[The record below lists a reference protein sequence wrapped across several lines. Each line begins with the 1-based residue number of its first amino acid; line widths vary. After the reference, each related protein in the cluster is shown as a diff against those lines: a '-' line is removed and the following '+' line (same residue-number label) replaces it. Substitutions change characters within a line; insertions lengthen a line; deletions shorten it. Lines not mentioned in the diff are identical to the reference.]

1 MLFSKQEILDVIGDD
16 PLKNFPG
23 NNYNPSQLTNHN
35 IVIDYL
41 TGATSTLS
49 NTIQDF
55 SVYSLTG
62 LLKLLKNPLNP
73 DQGDQLILNV
83 VNHPDFYPYLSGQ
96 YYSHLFWYF
105 LSHPSEEHLT
115 YLVAQIKQSGISDD
129 EVLMSLIYQYDNAFA
144 EGSIISKSKT
154 QLLEYFSATIQ
165 KIPAT
170 HLGRLYHISNQ
181 HHRYW
186 SNTLFGLLKKYHPA
200 EANKYLLW
208 GARQTDGLLKKEL
221 PALLNDDDAIR
232 FITGVLET
240 SIRKKENLPP
250 DFSIAIRLYLADKK
264 RFSALACSMAYEYLQ
279 HFYTLEPDP
288 WEGSFSTND
297 DTWPASYMSLSS
309 VAWLILY
316 EQDRTKAE
324 GYFGEVLSGKAFVT
338 IGTLEVIG
346 RHQSSHTVAALRAAL
361 ASKTGGIEYYTRVLD
376 LLKQYATAKQHM
388 DAAWELT
395 SHKSKPLRNKV
406 AAMLAEGDPDAE
418 DKAIQLL
425 NHKNAETRQTAALI
439 LGYFPGEKTAAAI
452 MQMLNTETND
462 NARDVLLQSVVE
474 SLPASADEDFVETLV
489 ASAAGRGKLD
499 KPVEAWLHEEELP
512 ALRYQNGREVP
523 GRVTRFLLYRMSRV
537 KTMQSDIEARFVLQL
552 LDKEAAAPFALHLV
566 QLYKNKGAKP
576 EHKYLMAIAGL
587 LGDDAVVDKIRTTI
601 NGWMEENR
609 YKMAEY
615 GVGALALQGSDKAL
629 RWVEWYSR
637 KYRTKKANVGAAA
650 LQALETAAEELGIS
664 IHELGDRIVPDFGF
678 EGLFKHFEINGA
690 PYRAFIDSNFKIAY
704 FNEDD
709 KKLKSLPAAAGKELK
724 DEYKDIA
731 KEVRDVVKSQS
742 PRMEYYLIIQRR
754 WTKDQWQQFFLENPV
769 MFMYATKLLW
779 GTYTNDGLLQ
789 DTFIVSDDTGLLTA
803 TEDEYEI
810 EESAVTGM
818 VHPSQLSADAL
829 QQWKQVFFDRAIET
843 VFAQLDRKIPDL
855 SGLDMSGSIIHTYE
869 GTNMATGSIRGVL
882 EKYGWHKGPTGDG
895 GYLESFNLLY
905 FEKKIEAVLEVEGVG
920 AGYGWGGDEKL
931 GRLYFVNKAKAP
943 NKWIGYIS
951 SDDDEKLMKLKDI
964 PPIFLNEAIAAVESI
979 KKREEQDRR

>member
-1 MLFSKQEILDVIGDD
+1 MV
-16 PLKNFPG
+16 
-23 NNYNPSQLTNHN
+23 
-35 IVIDYL
+35 
-41 TGATSTLS
+41 A
-49 NTIQDF
+49 
-55 SVYSLTG
+55 
-62 LLKLLKNPLNP
+62 
-73 DQGDQLILNV
+73 
-83 VNHPDFYPYLSGQ
+83 
-96 YYSHLFWYF
+96 HL
-105 LSHPSEEHLT
+105 
-115 YLVAQIKQSGISDD
+115 KQSGLSEE
-129 EVLMSLIYQYDNAFA
+129 EVFMSLIYKYDDIIA
-144 EGSIISKSKT
+144 EGSVILQSKA
-154 QLLEYFSATIQ
+154 QLLEYFSDTVQ
-165 KIPAT
+165 KMLAA
-170 HLGRLYHISNQ
+170 HLGRLYRNSQGHGD
-181 HHRYW
+181 W
-186 SNTLFGLLKKYHPA
+186 SSTLFDLFKKHHPA
-200 EANKYLLW
+200 ETNKYLLW
-208 GARQTDGLLKKEL
+208 GARQNNELLKEKL
-221 PALLNDDDAIR
+221 PALLNDDAAIQ
-232 FITGVLET
+232 FIRGALET
-240 SIRKKENLPP
+240 PARKIENLPP

-264 RFSALACSMAYEYLQ
+264 RFSALACFMAYEYLQ

-288 WEGSFSTND
+288 WEGSFSTDD

-439 LGYFPGEKTAAAI
+439 LGYFPGEKSAAAI
-452 MQMLNTETND
+452 REILDTETND
-462 NARDVLLQSVVE
+462 NARDILLQSVAE
-474 SLPASADEDFVETLV
+474 SLPASTDEGFVETMV
-489 ASAAGRGKLD
+489 ASAAARGKLD
-499 KPVEAWLHEEELP
+499 KPVEAWLHEDELP
-512 ALRYQNGREVP
+512 ALRYQTGNTVP
-523 GRVTRFLLYRMSRV
+523 GKVTRFLLYRMSRV
-537 KTMQSDIEARFVLQL
+537 KSMQSDIEARFVLQL
-552 LDKEAAAPFALHLV
+552 LNRETAPPFALHLI

-576 EHKYLMAIAGL
+576 EHKYLMAIAAL

-601 NGWMEENR
+601 NAWMDENR

-637 KYRTKKANVGAAA
+637 KYRAKKANVGAAA

-678 EGLFKHFEINGA
+678 EGLFKQFDINGE

-704 FNEDD
+704 FNGDD
-709 KKLKSLPAAAGKELK
+709 KKLKSLPAAAGKALK
-724 DEYKDIA
+724 EEFKDTA

-769 MFMYATKLLW
+769 MFIYATKLLW
-779 GTYTNDGLLQ
+779 GVYTGDGLLQ
-789 DTFIVSDDTGLLTA
+789 DTFIVSDDTSILTV

-810 EESAVTGM
+810 EEEAVIGM
-818 VHPSQLSADAL
+818 VHPSQLNADLL

-855 SGLDMSGSIIHTYE
+855 SALDMSKSIVHTYD
-869 GTNMATGSIRGVL
+869 GRDTATGSIRSVL
-882 EKYGWHKGPTGDG
+882 GKYGWHKGPTGDG
-895 GYLESFNLLY
+895 GYLESYNLLY
-905 FEKKIEAVLEVEGVG
+905 FEKKIEAVLEIDGVG
-920 AGYGWGGDEKL
+920 VGYGWGGDEKL
-931 GRLYFVNKAKAP
+931 GRLYFVNKAKASG
-943 NKWIGYIS
+943 KWIGYIKN
-951 SDDDEKLMKLKDI
+951 DDDETLVKLKDI
-964 PPIFLNEAIAAVESI
+964 PPIFLNEAIAAIENI
-979 KKREEQDRR
+979 RRKE